1 MPKMEYHIVSA
12 QGCDAESTFSRFTE
26 YLESFLKVGCRVSPG
41 TYHSDTSKKPPRM
54 AGYSSSLIK
63 DSYMSVFM
71 ICVQV
76 EREVENA

>member
-12 QGCDAESTFSRFTE
+12 QDCTPSYAFSRFTE
-26 YLESFLKVGCRVSPG
+26 YLEQLLKVGWRVSPG

-54 AGYSSSLIK
+54 AGYSSNLIK